1 MNERVIAVE
10 GAMSQTTD
18 REFDRSNYGETVAS
32 YWKMRCPNPEC
43 KRDDA
48 LDVYATVCV
57 RLTPDGSDAD
67 ESGDGDHDW
76 DGETGCV
83 CRACNWSGK
92 VSDTE
97 IDLLIE
103 IESLLA
109 KLPEEERVKQI
120 ELVSDGATNL
130 LNDLDED
137 EIATLYNMM
146 T

>member
-1 MNERVIAVE
+1 MNDLVIAGE
-10 GAMSQTTD
+10 GAMSLMTD
-18 REFDRSNYGETVAS
+18 HEFNRSNSVETVAS

-43 KRDDA
+43 KRADA

-67 ESGDGDHDW
+67 ESGDGDHEW
-76 DGETGCV
+76 DGESGCV
-83 CRACNWSGK
+83 CRACNWRGK
-92 VSDTE
+92 VCDTE

-103 IESLLA
+103 VEGLLA

-120 ELVSDGATNL
+120 QLVSDGATIL
-130 LNDLDED
+130 LTDQDEE
-137 EIATLYNMM
+137 EIATLYNWL

>member
-1 MNERVIAVE
+1 MA
-10 GAMSQTTD
+10 D
-18 REFDRSNYGETVAS
+18 RKLNPSNPEETVAS

-57 RLTPDGSDAD
+57 RLMPDGSDAD
-67 ESGDGDHDW
+67 ESGDGDHEW
-76 DGETGCV
+76 EGESGCV

-92 VSDTE
+92 VCDTE

-103 IESLLA
+103 VEGMLA
-109 KLPEEERVKQI
+109 KLPEEERINRIQ
-120 ELVSDGATNL
+120 LVSDGATIRL
-130 LNDLDED
+130 ADLDEE
-137 EIATLYNMM
+137 EIATLYNCL